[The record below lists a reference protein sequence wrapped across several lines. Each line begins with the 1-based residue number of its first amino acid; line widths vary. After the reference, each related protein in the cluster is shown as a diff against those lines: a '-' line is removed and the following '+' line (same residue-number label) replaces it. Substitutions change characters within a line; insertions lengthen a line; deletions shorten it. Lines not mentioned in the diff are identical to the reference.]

1 MITFTFRQL
10 DYFVA
15 IAEHG
20 TISEA
25 ARAKHVAQPAMSMAI
40 AQLETALGE
49 KLFLRRAGHGLSL
62 TATGRRLLDQARD
75 LLALAT
81 RISAGRD
88 TSTGP
93 LKGRLSLACFKDL
106 APYIVPRLMA
116 EFRQHHPEAV
126 IHLLEGD
133 FATVRDHLIGGR
145 AELAITYEL
154 GIEADIKRWP
164 LVELPPYALLPARH
178 PLARQQKVSLAALA
192 REPLILE
199 DMAQSREYFM
209 SLFWSHGHQPRI
221 GQYTQTFEMQRGLVA
236 HGCGIALSCTR
247 PHGDRSYDGRPIA
260 CRPILEPLAPQRVVL
275 AQLDGSGAS
284 PLAAAFIALAQQEV
298 VSGRSLSSE
307 DLPPKSTTRKKS

>member
-1 MITFTFRQL
+1 MIPFTFRQL

-20 TISEA
+20 NVSEA

-40 AQLETALGE
+40 AQLEAVLE
-49 KLFLRRAGHGLSL
+49 ERLFHRRPGHSLSL
-62 TATGRRLLDQARD
+62 TPAGRRLLEHARD

-81 RISAGRD
+81 RISAGGSE
-88 TSTGP
+88 STGP

-106 APYIVPRLMA
+106 APYYVPRLLA
-116 EFRQHHPEAV
+116 GFRRRHPDVV

-133 FATVRDHLIGGR
+133 FAAVRDNLVGGR

-154 GIEADIKRWP
+154 GIEADIHRWV
-164 LVELPPYALLPARH
+164 LAELPPYALLPPRH
-178 PLARQQKVSLAALA
+178 PLAKQQKVSLADLA
-192 REPLILE
+192 GEPLILE
-199 DMAQSREYFM
+199 DMPQSREYFM

-236 HGCGIALSCTR
+236 HGCGVALSCTR
-247 PHGDRSYDGRPIA
+247 PKGDRSYDGRAIA

-275 AQLDGSGAS
+275 AQLGGASMS
-284 PLAAAFIALAQQEV
+284 PLAGAFLALAQQELTG
-298 VSGRSLSSE
+298 SDKSS
-307 DLPPKSTTRKKS
+307 SH